1 MQYFLPATLKEL
13 LKVLDSESK
22 SVIIA
27 GGTDLI
33 IIMEESGKRP
43 EKLIDIT
50 NIEELIGI
58 NEEEYGISIGAVTT
72 IAKIA
77 ANSSLPCC
85 LRSGAASI
93 GSPQIRNVGTVGGN
107 ICNASPCGDTLT
119 PLLCLNADLLL
130 QSVNSQRL
138 VSVEQFFLGPKKTV
152 LKKNEVLLEI
162 RINKKY
168 LSGSSG
174 FRMIGQRN
182 GQVISQ
188 VNLAVWLQKSKESGL
203 IEEIRIAAGSV
214 APTPVRI
221 IEAEEMLCNTNPEPE
236 LILRAALLV
245 QAGITPIDD
254 VRSTAEYRQDVI
266 MGLFRDIMTQILKE
280 PQSC

>member
-22 SVIIA
+22 SEIIA
-27 GGTDLI
+27 SGTDLI

-58 NEEEYGISIGAVTT
+58 KEEEYDISIGAATT
-72 IAKIA
+72 IAKLA
-77 ANSSLPCC
+77 ANSSLPYC
-85 LRSGAASI
+85 LRSGATSI

-119 PLLCLNADLLL
+119 PLLCLNAALLL
-130 QSVNSQRL
+130 RSVNNQRL

-152 LKKNEVLLEI
+152 LKKNEILLEI

-174 FRMIGQRN
+174 FRMIG
-182 GQVISQ
+182 
-188 VNLAVWLQKSKESGL
+188 
-203 IEEIRIAAGSV
+203 
-214 APTPVRI
+214 
-221 IEAEEMLCNTNPEPE
+221 
-236 LILRAALLV
+236 
-245 QAGITPIDD
+245 
-254 VRSTAEYRQDVI
+254 
-266 MGLFRDIMTQILKE
+266 
-280 PQSC
+280 